1 MPLLMTSREV
11 EIVAGLVFTLAFVL
25 GLMVL
30 FGRAGRSPLLALVPF
45 YNSIVLCEIAGVS
58 RVLGV
63 LMVLGTLIPESV
75 SAHTV
80 GDGGMLLLHFLHA
93 GSIGLSFAVIHAI
106 SKRSGHGVGMTVL
119 LVLGIGF
126 YFVTPGRRR
135 RRDAWEEPDD
145 RLNDD
150 QHDDFDLPIAERI
163 RRERTNRA
171 DARASVKKA
180 LERRKRWR
188 TADSSLPPPASGED
202 ERHLSEDERKR
213 RDEIR
218 LRLARRARLRAR
230 DA

>member
-1 MPLLMTSREV
+1 MWIFSLISVIGLIGMFSRC
-11 EIVAGLVFTLAFVL
+11 
-25 GLMVL
+25 
-30 FGRAGRSPLLALVPF
+30 GRSGFAAVVPIYNAVVLCDLAGVGSGAVVVIATASLAPTELAYNQSGFGLITLLAAALDVGGLIAWI
-45 YNSIVLCEIAGVS
+45 YVLN
-58 RVLGV
+58 
-63 LMVLGTLIPESV
+63 
-75 SAHTV
+75 
-80 GDGGMLLLHFLHA
+80 
-93 GSIGLSFAVIHAI
+93 AI

-135 RRDAWEEPDD
+135 RRDAWDEPDD